1 MGRIEKKWT
10 GSLLLILLI
19 FFGMCFG
26 NTNTDSF
33 IMDQTAHQEL
43 SHNETI
49 ILKSYSSV
57 PCTVEM
63 LNTYNVIDLMN
74 DTAKRSGDRINRS
87 LLILLLV
94 DVVLQIFSGFSM
106 TVNRAHVSIV
116 CNKTVVLKYIHNKD
130 GKK

>member
-1 MGRIEKKWT
+1 M
-10 GSLLLILLI
+10 LLILLI
-19 FFGMCFG
+19 FFGVCFG

-43 SHNETI
+43 SQNETL

-63 LNTYNVIDLMN
+63 LDTYNVIDLIN

-94 DVVLQIFSGFSM
+94 AVVSQIFSSFSM
-106 TVNRAHVSIV
+106 TVNRAHNPIMR
-116 CNKTVVLKYIHNKD
+116 NKAVILNYIHNID